1 MAVVTPLRRVEAA
14 ASSGDILLYTDGAS
28 RGNPGE
34 AAICFR
40 LISPT
45 GEVLEEK
52 ATRIGRATNNQAEY
66 RALIAGLESARSFT
80 SGRLQC
86 RSDSELLI
94 KQMRREYRVK
104 EPGLKLLSE
113 RARALSARFAGVEFR
128 HVRRSDPEIAR
139 ADELANRALDAP
151 AG

>member
-1 MAVVTPLRRVEAA
+1 MTPLRRGEGAA
-14 ASSGDILLYTDGAS
+14 TAGAILLYTDGAS

-34 AAICFR
+34 AAICYR

-45 GEVLEEK
+45 GGVLEEK

-66 RALIAGLESARSFT
+66 RALIAGLESALSFT
-80 SGRLQC
+80 SGPLQC
-86 RSDSELLI
+86 RSDSELMI

-113 RARALSARFAGVEFR
+113 RAQALSTRFAGVEYR
-128 HVRRSDPEIAR
+128 HVRRTDPEIAR
-139 ADELANRALDAP
+139 ADELANGALNSP